1 MPMKCIFAVFAAA
14 LFVLA
19 GCTTTS
25 EPESVAQQLTMDEL
39 TRTPGF
45 TWFVAEMSRFA
56 PNAQLLP
63 QIESAF
69 TRTPTK
75 KVCIFVKPTC
85 SCRGTQ
91 RLFPQ
96 VVKTLIEA
104 KVPTS
109 SIEIWSM
116 RSESDRH
123 QYESTLKISSL
134 PAIFVIQDGTVRDSV
149 RDFDFNDSNA
159 DSLIARAVNR

>member
-1 MPMKCIFAVFAAA
+1 MRSLLAVFVVG
-14 LFVLA
+14 LLVLG
-19 GCTTTS
+19 GCTPTT
-25 EPESVAQQLTMDEL
+25 EPESTAQQLTMDEL

-45 TWFVAEMSRFA
+45 TWFVAEMSRFT

-69 TRTPTK
+69 TRTPSK

-104 KVPTS
+104 NVPAS
-109 SIEIWSM
+109 NIEIWSM
-116 RSESDRH
+116 RSENDRH
-123 QYESTLKISSL
+123 QYENTLKITSL
-134 PAIFVIQDGTVRDSV
+134 PAIFVIQDGAVRDSV
-149 RDFDFNDSNA
+149 RDYDFNDSNA
-159 DSLIARAVNR
+159 DTLIARAVNR

>member
-1 MPMKCIFAVFAAA
+1 MSMRSFLAAFVVGLL
-14 LFVLA
+14 LFG
-19 GCTTTS
+19 GCTPTT
-25 EPESVAQQLTMDEL
+25 EPESTAQQLTMDEL

-45 TWFVAEMSRFA
+45 TWFVAEMSRFT

-69 TRTPTK
+69 TRTPSK

-104 KVPTS
+104 KVPAS

-123 QYESTLKISSL
+123 QYENTLKITSL
-134 PAIFVIQDGTVRDSV
+134 PAIFVIQDGAVRDSV

>member
-1 MPMKCIFAVFAAA
+1 MIMRPLLAVF
-14 LFVLA
+14 FVGLLVLG

-25 EPESVAQQLTMDEL
+25 EPESTAQQLTMDEL

-45 TWFVAEMSRFA
+45 TWFVAEMSRFT
-56 PNAQLLP
+56 PNTQLLP

-69 TRTPTK
+69 TKTPTK

-96 VVKTLIEA
+96 VVKTLLEA
-104 KVPTS
+104 KVPES
-109 SIEIWSM
+109 NIEIWSM

-123 QYESTLKISSL
+123 LYESTLKISSL
-134 PAIFVIQDGTVRDSV
+134 PAIFVIQDGAVRDSV